1 MGKPAGV
8 NALRCPFLR
17 PGGAHRL
24 GAFPLGVYCRLPS
37 GRARIP
43 SRDELARFCTT
54 SYHRDCLAFRQ
65 ARYLETVVTGLA

>member
-1 MGKPAGV
+1 MEKPAGV
-8 NALRCPFLR
+8 NALRCPF
-17 PGGAHRL
+17 PAGAHRL

-54 SYHRDCLAFRQ
+54 
-65 ARYLETVVTGLA
+65 G